1 MPTKTHKSNFIGTCM
16 TLICAFGGIAGLSH
30 SAAAMEKVH
39 RGVTLEAIA
48 PQAGEAANT
57 GIVSQSEG
65 LDRIS
70 SALDLIYSKSLRNA
84 AKIEGLKHNGRVRLV
99 YAPNQVQD
107 GTGLNSGNV
116 AYYAPDFRTQGTV
129 KSAERFVV
137 VIKHMGKNWSTAEL
151 AGVIVHELSGHARQD
166 LMNRIAGS
174 DTNDLECEAS
184 LHEESAYQDLGV
196 EKSSRVMVNFRQT
209 MENRFCSNFR
219 TYMKRTTPDQMKLW
233 DMVNLDVKALLKN
246 FRAYRKA
253 PKIGPS
259 EQDVSLN
266 LR

>member
-16 TLICAFGGIAGLSH
+16 TLICAFGGIAGLSQ
-30 SAAAMEKVH
+30 SAAALEKVH

-48 PQAGEAANT
+48 PQAGETANM
-57 GIVSQSEG
+57 GIVSQSDG

-70 SALDLIYSKSLRNA
+70 SALDLIYSKSMRNA
-84 AKIEGLKHNGRVRLV
+84 AKIEGLKHHGRVRLV

-107 GTGLNSGNV
+107 GTRLNSGKA
-116 AYYAPDFRTQGTV
+116 AYYAPDFRTQGAD
-129 KSAERFVV
+129 KSGERFVV
-137 VIKHMGKNWSTAEL
+137 VIKHMGLNWSTAEL

-184 LHEESAYQDLGV
+184 LHEESAYQDLAV
-196 EKSSRVMVNFRQT
+196 EKSSRGMVKFRQIL
-209 MENRFCSNFR
+209 ENRFCANFR
-219 TYMKRTTPDQMKLW
+219 AYMQRATPEQMPLW
-233 DMVNLDVKALLKN
+233 DMVSLDVKALLKN
-246 FRAYRKA
+246 FRAYRNA
-253 PKIGPS
+253 PKS

>member
-48 PQAGEAANT
+48 PQSSEVLKAGV
-57 GIVSQSEG
+57 VSQSDG

-70 SALDLIYSKSLRNA
+70 SALDLIYSKSKRNA
-84 AKIEGLKHNGRVRLV
+84 AKIEGLKHHGRVRLV
-99 YAPNQVQD
+99 YAPNQVQE
-107 GTGLNSGNV
+107 GVRLNSGKN
-116 AYYAPDFRTQGTV
+116 AYYAPNFQVQGADKPT
-129 KSAERFVV
+129 ERFVV
-137 VIKHMGKNWSTAEL
+137 VIKHMGANWSTAEL

-166 LMNRIAGS
+166 LMNHIAGS
-174 DTNDLECEAS
+174 DTNALECEAS
-184 LHEESAYQDLGV
+184 LHEESAYQDLAV
-196 EKSSRVMVNFRQT
+196 EKSSRVMVKFRQDL
-209 MENRFCSNFR
+209 ENRFCADFR
-219 TYMKRTTPDQMKLW
+219 AYMKRTTPDQMPLW
-233 DMVNLDVKALLKN
+233 DMVNVDVKALLKN
-246 FRAYRKA
+246 FRAYRSA
-253 PKIGPS
+253 PKS

>member
-1 MPTKTHKSNFIGTCM
+1 M

-39 RGVTLEAIA
+39 RGVTLEAIEA
-48 PQAGEAANT
+48 QASEAVNA

-65 LDRIS
+65 LDRMS
-70 SALDLIYSKSLRNA
+70 SALDLIYSKSKRNA
-84 AKIEGLKHNGRVRLV
+84 AKIEGLKYNGRVRLV
-99 YAPNQVQD
+99 YAPNKVQD
-107 GTGLNSGNV
+107 GTRLNSGTT
-116 AYYAPDFRTQGTV
+116 AYYAPDFQTQGSDTH
-129 KSAERFVV
+129 SERFVV
-137 VIKHMGKNWSTAEL
+137 VIRHMGLNWSTAEL

-174 DTNDLECEAS
+174 EVNDLECEAS
-184 LHEESAYQDLGV
+184 LHEESAYQDLAV
-196 EKSSRVMVNFRQT
+196 EKTSRRMVKFRQIL
-209 MENRFCSNFR
+209 ENRFCANFR
-219 TYMKRTTPDQMKLW
+219 AYMKRTSPEQMKLW

-246 FRAYRKA
+246 FRAYRNA
-253 PKIGPS
+253 PKSQLS